1 MVRFLSEMKRFY
13 QILLFS
19 TAFGT
24 YNSLATHIVG
34 GDIQMQY
41 LGTGN
46 RYRFILNLY
55 FDEINGNQQ
64 AEDANVVLG
73 IYKRR
78 NNTLV
83 QSFTLPKTSQAQVQ
97 YQNDAC
103 QSQFLRTRLIRYS
116 LDVDLSPTSY
126 NDDQGYY
133 AIWERCC
140 RNNVISN
147 IANPGA
153 AGSVFYLWFP
163 AISIGGSPFRNNSP
177 TFSVPNGDYLC
188 LGQDFVTTNFS
199 ATDADGDQLVYSM
212 VTPFNGY
219 SSSTNPNPFNT
230 NAPLSYN
237 FPPPT
242 ISWLLGFSAT
252 NAIPSSVGMPLS
264 IDSNNGT
271 LSVNPNRTGLFV
283 FAIRCEEFRAGVK
296 IGESRREFQFLVR
309 ECRANTPP
317 TVSLPLPN
325 NPSQNYVE
333 GDTLTIDASNEANLC
348 FNFKITDSPNENISK
363 ITARKI
369 SGNFNF
375 RSNPFKVTSTRTN
388 GQGVALV
395 EFCWIKCLYSRNAND
410 IFVFEVIVQ
419 DDACPS
425 PGTDTLLVKLRV
437 LPKKN
442 APPILS
448 ILQSTPN
455 VNISQKIIRAQVG
468 ELVEIIL
475 QGTDA
480 NNDELVLQML
490 INGDTTN
497 ILGFTLVDSIRRNGF
512 LVSKFRWQP
521 DCRTISQ
528 NGEIQNYDIDF
539 VLREKNNE
547 CDNSNA
553 EISFKLI
560 LEDKPVDLSN
570 FLPANIFTPNGDG
583 INDEYFLH
591 NLPEENCFYRFASIK
606 IYNRWGKMVFES
618 SDKNFRWN
626 GESLPA
632 GVYFYLIDYQ
642 NITYKGTL
650 TIMY

>member
-1 MVRFLSEMKRFY
+1 MVEFSFSMKKNY
-13 QILLFS
+13 CLLFFLLCLIS
-19 TAFGT
+19 
-24 YNSLATHIVG
+24 SSWATHIVG
-34 GDIQMQY
+34 GEVQMQY
-41 LGTGN
+41 LGSGN
-46 RYRFILNLY
+46 RYRFIVNLY
-55 FDEINGNQQ
+55 FDEINGNQE
-64 AEDANVVLG
+64 AEDANITLG
-73 IYKRR
+73 IYRRR

-83 QSFTLPKTSQAQVQ
+83 QSFTLPKTSQTQVQ

-147 IANPGA
+147 IVNPGA

-163 AISIGGSPFRNNSP
+163 AINIGGSPFRNSSP
-177 TFSVPNGDYLC
+177 AFSVPNGDYLC

-199 ATDADGDQLVYSM
+199 ATDTDGDQLVYSM

-219 SSSTNPNPFNT
+219 TSTSNPNPF
-230 NAPLSYN
+230 ASAVPSSYG

-242 ISWLLGFSAT
+242 INWLSGFSAT

-264 IDSNNGT
+264 IDSNSGT

-283 FAIRCEEFRAGVK
+283 FAIRCEEFRNGVK

-309 ECRANTPP
+309 ECRTNSPP

-333 GDTLTIDASNEANLC
+333 GDTLTIDANNDANLC

-388 GQGVALV
+388 AQGVAFV

-419 DDACPS
+419 DDACPR
-425 PGTDTLLVKLRV
+425 PGADTLLVKLRV
-437 LPKKN
+437 LPKNN
-442 APPILS
+442 APPTLN

-468 ELVEIIL
+468 ELVEIVL

-480 NNDELVLQML
+480 NNDELVLEIL
-490 INGDTTN
+490 INGDTSN
-497 ILGFTLVDSIRRNGF
+497 FLGFTLMDSIRRNGY
-512 LVSKFRWQP
+512 LLSKFRWQP

-539 VLREKNNE
+539 ILREKTNE
-547 CDNSNA
+547 CDNSNDK
-553 EISFKLI
+553 ISFKII
-560 LEDKPVDLSN
+560 LEDKPVDLSG

-618 SDKNFRWN
+618 SDRNFRWN
-626 GESLPA
+626 GENLPA